1 MKLALKILG
10 GGVALIAL
18 AAALLLVGARFA
30 DGPLEIVAGG
40 PFTSGEPHRGPEP
53 DWAFL
58 KDRFSVEFQ
67 LMEPAR
73 SRTTF
78 VMVHDGRL
86 FIPSGYMT
94 TWYGKL
100 WKHWPYQ
107 VESDPRALLRV
118 DGRIYERTLVRL
130 EDGPDLAPVLAE
142 LGRKYGG
149 GQPIGAEVVDSGYL
163 WLFELAPREGT

>member
-1 MKLALKILG
+1 VQLALRIFG
-10 GGVALIAL
+10 GLVGLVAL
-18 AAALLLVGARFA
+18 ALLALFVGARFA

-40 PFTSGEPHRGPEP
+40 PFRTGELHRGPEP

-58 KDRFSVEFQ
+58 KDRGTVEFQ
-67 LMEPAR
+67 LLDPAR

-107 VESDPRALLRV
+107 AEEDPRAILRV
-118 DGRIYERTLVRL
+118 DGKRYERTLVRL
-130 EDGPDLAPVLAE
+130 EEGPDLAPVLAE
-142 LGRKYGG
+142 LSRKYG
-149 GQPIGAEVVDSGYL
+149 SGLEISPDLVASGNL
-163 WLFELAPREGT
+163 WLFELAPRRS